1 MKRSL
6 IGLSLAALLSG
17 VVSGQAPQ
25 TPQATPA
32 SAKPSAGQASFD
44 AADVHVRAHGSNPNP
59 QMSGGV
65 LRGGR
70 YDLRNATMVDLISMA
85 YGVDGTLVLGGPNW
99 LETDRFDVVAKAPQT
114 TPADDV
120 KLMLQAL
127 LADRFKLALHKE
139 TKPQQ
144 GFVLAAGSG
153 KTKMKQA
160 SGDTGA
166 PGDCN
171 PVPPPPDPAVTPQNI
186 VACRNIPMSVFV
198 QILRGMAGAYVNGP
212 ITDLTGITD
221 GWDFDLKWT
230 NRALLAQAGADGISM
245 SDAIDKQLGLKLES
259 RSIPT
264 AVLIVD
270 SVNQKPTDNPSN
282 ITQVLPPAPPAEFE
296 VASVKLSDPTITQPM
311 GRIQP
316 GGRVDLQGFT
326 LRNLLTIAWDITDDE
341 LLVGPKWIDDT
352 RYSIV
357 ARTSTAS
364 LGAATA
370 NTLPLDID
378 DVRVMMR
385 ALLIDRLKMK
395 THVEDRPVTAYTLL
409 AAGPKLTKAD
419 PANRTGWK
427 NGPAPGARDPRDNNP
442 ILARLV
448 TGRNMSMAQ
457 LAEALPAIA
466 PGYIRTPVV
475 DETGITGN
483 WDFTFTFTPN
493 GVGGIGAG
501 RGGDG
506 GQAPGAGGAPSAAAE
521 PSGAISLFD
530 ALNKQ
535 LGLRLQVQ
543 KRPLPVV
550 VIDSAEQK
558 PSDD

>member
-1 MKRSL
+1 
-6 IGLSLAALLSG
+6 
-17 VVSGQAPQ
+17 
-25 TPQATPA
+25 
-32 SAKPSAGQASFD
+32 
-44 AADVHVRAHGSNPNP
+44 
-59 QMSGGV
+59 MSGGV

-85 YGVDGTLVLGGPNW
+85 YGVDGTVVLGGPNW
-99 LETDRFDVVAKAPQT
+99 LEIDRFDVVAKAPQT
-114 TPADDV
+114 TSPDDV
-120 KLMLQAL
+120 KLMLQGL

-144 GFVLAAGSG
+144 GFALTAASG
-153 KTKMKQA
+153 KPRMKQA
-160 SGDTGA
+160 SGDTAA
-166 PGDCN
+166 PGDCV
-171 PVPPPPDPAVTPQNI
+171 PVPPPPPDPAVTPQNI
-186 VACRNIPMSVFV
+186 AACRNITMSAFV
-198 QILRGMAGAYVNGP
+198 QILRGMSGAYVNGP
-212 ITDLTGITD
+212 VTDLTGLTG
-221 GWDFDLKWT
+221 GWDFELKWT

-245 SDAIDKQLGLKLES
+245 FDAVDKQLGLKLES

-270 SVNQKPTDNPSN
+270 SVNQKPTDNASN

-296 VASVKLSDPTITQPM
+296 VASVKMSDPTVTQPT

-316 GGRVDLQGFT
+316 GGRIDVQGFT
-326 LRNLLTIAWDITDDE
+326 LRMLATLAWDINDDE
-341 LLVGPKWIDDT
+341 LLVGPKWIDET
-352 RYSIV
+352 RFSIV

-364 LGAATA
+364 LGSATA
-370 NTLPLDID
+370 NMPLLDID
-378 DVRVMMR
+378 DVRLMMR
-385 ALLIDRLKMK
+385 ALLIDRFKMK
-395 THVEDRPVTAYTLL
+395 VHVEERPVTAYTLL

-427 NGPAPGARDPRDNNP
+427 NGAAPGARDPRDNNP

-493 GVGGIGAG
+493 GVGGIGGG

-506 GQAPGAGGAPSAAAE
+506 GQAPGAGGAPSAAAD
-521 PSGAISLFD
+521 PSGAVSLFD

-550 VIDSAEQK
+550 VIDSADQK